1 MPVKKATK
9 KEADKTPNTTVDK
22 MKTDA
27 FKLTLQGTSIL
38 VVNNLRAKHQIE
50 MIRRRLLGLNVS
62 TKGKVRDPIAE
73 YLAARYLTED
83 GEDGIPTHGIKL
95 SICSALQFY
104 NDIDMTMAR
113 ARRIIHVNVGQDI
126 TPIKFKKPK
135 SKQIIVFENET
146 FDIKEGDDPS
156 PPIYTGEIDK
166 GLPTMREDIVRL
178 QGGARAPD
186 LRYRPMYTSWECDIT
201 VEHPPKII
209 TRQSVLNLI
218 SFAGQS
224 IGLCEW
230 RPEKG
235 GQWGMYRIKP
245 GRGK

>member
-1 MPVKKATK
+1 MPAAKK
-9 KEADKTPNTTVDK
+9 KEEKTQNTTVSK
-22 MKTDA
+22 MKTES
-27 FKLTLQGTSIL
+27 FTVTLQGLSPL

-50 MIRRRLLGLNVS
+50 MIRRRLLGLSTS

-73 YLAARYLTED
+73 YLAARYLTDEGAD
-83 GEDGIPTHGIKL
+83 GVPTHGIKL

-104 NDIDMTMAR
+104 QDIDMTMAR
-113 ARRIIHVNVGQDI
+113 ARRIIHVNIGDDI

-135 SKQIIVFENET
+135 SKQLVVFENET
-146 FDIKEGDDPS
+146 FDIKEGDDPT
-156 PPIYTGEIDK
+156 PPIYQGEIDK

-186 LRYRPMYTSWECDIT
+186 LRYRPMYENWECKIT
-201 VEHPPKII
+201 VTHPPKII

-218 SFAGQS
+218 SFAGES

-245 GRGK
+245 GRG

>member
-1 MPVKKATK
+1 MPTK
-9 KEADKTPNTTVDK
+9 KTAKKTAEKPALNTTVDK
-22 MKTDA
+22 MKTES
-27 FKLTLQGTSIL
+27 FKVTLQGMSML
-38 VVNNLRAKHQIE
+38 VVNNLRAKHQID
-50 MIRRRLLGLNVS
+50 MIRRRLLGLSTS

-73 YLAARYLTED
+73 YLAARYIAES

-126 TPIKFKKPK
+126 TPIRFKKTT
-135 SKQIIVFENET
+135 SRQLIVFENET
-146 FDIKEGDDPS
+146 FDIKEGDNPN
-156 PPIYTGEIDK
+156 PPLYTGEIDK

-186 LRYRPMYTSWECDIT
+186 LRYRPMYEGWECDIT
-201 VEHPPKII
+201 VTHPPKII

-218 SFAGQS
+218 SFAGES

-245 GRGK
+245 GK

>member
-1 MPVKKATK
+1 MPAAKKTK
-9 KEADKTPNTTVDK
+9 KEEKTQNTTVDK
-22 MKTDA
+22 MKTES
-27 FKLTLQGTSIL
+27 FTVTLQGISIL
-38 VVNNLRAKHQIE
+38 TVNNLRAKHQID
-50 MIRRRLLGLNVS
+50 MIRRRLLGLSTS

-104 NDIDMTMAR
+104 QDIDMTMAR

-135 SKQIIVFENET
+135 SKQIIVFESADQELK
-146 FDIKEGDDPS
+146 DGEEPKPL
-156 PPIYTGEIDK
+156 YTGEIEK

-186 LRYRPMYTSWECDIT
+186 LRYRPMYENWECKIT
-201 VEHPPKII
+201 VTHPPKII

-218 SFAGQS
+218 SFAGES

-245 GRGK
+245 GRG